1 MWHRSNG
8 DFATFD
14 TGEVELIF
22 PEFSS
27 SKLAQFEPDII
38 YIDGNFREPQYDLII
53 GTESLKKLEV
63 IMDFSQGTLTM
74 DGLTAPMRTKADM
87 DWECSELYLQMK
99 GITEPSSTKSA
110 TSRVKEI
117 LDAVYEKADIPRVI
131 EDKCEHLSTEEK
143 IL

>member
-1 MWHRSNG
+1 MWHTSNG

-27 SKLAQFEPDII
+27 SKSARFEPDII
-38 YIDGNFREPQYDLII
+38 YLDENAKKPQYDLII
-53 GTESLKKLEV
+53 GTESLEKLNV

-99 GITEPSSTKSA
+99 GITEQSSTKSA
-110 TSRVKEI
+110 TSRVKQI